1 MRNIPPLVDRNAE
14 AAALQSLAR
23 NATQQSRTELARS
36 VAGLFGRLEL
46 DLGQNEHALA
56 YGILRKII
64 FDIEIAAR
72 RDIAAILAV
81 QPDASHELIRM
92 LANDEIGVAFPILA
106 KSGVLDDADLLE
118 VIRFRTAEHWLA
130 IAGRPSLSEP
140 ISNALVGTD
149 SEEAIVVLLRNKSA
163 AISVKTM
170 EHLVDRSRDVVSYR
184 EPILDRD
191 DLGPDLA
198 LRMFFWV
205 STVLRDHIV
214 EKFRLDREIVND
226 LVGQVVMDEVRRI
239 QKGTGGHHKSLAG
252 LKKIMQDEGRLTA
265 DMLIIALRE
274 GDSSLFVSMFGRMAS
289 LDEDLVGRMLFD
301 HDGKGLAIACRSAN
315 IGRIAFVS
323 IFTLAQK
330 MLGQDDKA
338 IRLRLSAALDFHDIF
353 SREAA
358 DEVLGHWRS
367 GAGYVNSIR
376 KAEHELRKPSR

>member
-72 RDIAAILAV
+72 RDIAAILAA

-323 IFTLAQK
+323 LFTLAQK

-367 GAGYVNSIR
+367 GVGYVNSIR
-376 KAEHELRKPSR
+376 TAEHELRKPGR